1 MFDKKIC
8 AALAVCATFAAPVA
22 TAADQQAG
30 FYVGIRGGQA
40 TADIDQDE
48 LDLIVDD
55 AFFFAGAPVVAGE
68 SSLEDSDTTWA
79 FFAGFR
85 VNDYLALEASYM
97 NLGTSEYR
105 AEGLIDVP
113 GPGFAEA
120 NMGIDFA
127 VKGFTTNLIA
137 RVPLSESFD
146 LHGTVGLFFSE
157 TEITVSGGSSG
168 FNLTERVSGDDQDL
182 FYGVGLGWRVSESMS
197 LSLDY
202 HLYKDVGSE
211 DDTGE
216 TDITALTLGAAFH
229 F

>member
-79 FFAGFR
+79 FFAGFHL
-85 VNDYLALEASYM
+85 NEYLALEASYT

-105 AEGLIDVP
+105 AEGLIDV

-120 NMGIDFA
+120 SMGIDFEA
-127 VKGFTTNLIA
+127 RGVATNLIA
-137 RVPLSESFD
+137 RVPLGESFD

-157 TEITVSGGSSG
+157 TEITLRGSSSG
-168 FNLTERVSGDDQDL
+168 FRMTERVSGKDQDL

-197 LSLDY
+197 LSVDY